1 MQLSHKNDDMPVHL
15 GIAILS
21 VLILAIDIVTPL
33 GVAIWVFY
41 MLPVVLSVFQRNR
54 YVPLM
59 VALLELVFI
68 IAGTFLPLG
77 GNVPTQN
84 LINRSFGLVTM
95 FTTALLCMQV
105 ITARLNAQR
114 LMWLQQSENALAQD
128 LLGELSVQE
137 IGQNALRAL
146 AKVTNAQVGAMY
158 RLHRGALSWVGG
170 YARDRADA
178 PDATPG
184 RGMALEVANHGAPL
198 VVRDLPPGY
207 TRVTSGVGEAAPRV
221 LVVAPITADGRAQ
234 GVVELGFLQDGGDF
248 ERELELLRTGGEV
261 IGVALRSALY
271 REHLKEL
278 LEETQRQSEELQ
290 TQQEELRV
298 SNEELEEQGRALRES
313 QTRLEQQQSD
323 LMQSNARLEEHTQRL
338 EQQKRELQ
346 RARATLETNARELS
360 RASRYKS
367 EFLANMSHELRTPL
381 NSSLILSQMLADP
394 KSANMA
400 PGEIQRYA
408 RTIHASNADLL
419 TLINDILD
427 LSKIEAGHV
436 DMAPETVS
444 AAGVLEP
451 LRQMFEPIAAG
462 KQLDF
467 RIDIHDSAPAT
478 YVTDAAKLQQVLKNL
493 LANAFKFTEQG
504 EVVLTVRGVADGR
517 VAFAVS
523 DTGIGIP
530 PHQQE
535 VIFEAFRQA
544 DGTTSRKYGGTG
556 LGLSISR
563 ELTRLLGG
571 ELRVESEAGKG
582 STFTAEITSDLAAH
596 LAATEAQA
604 ATAAD
609 AASRESGA
617 EAGGDAPLPATA
629 PTRTAASP
637 ADSAGAGMRAAFA
650 RFDRSQRAE
659 AGDAA
664 PRAPSGSGT
673 GLAGAG
679 ERTLGPAPNIG
690 IFRPA
695 RGDIEERRHERMVMV
710 IEDDER
716 FADILYE
723 LAHELGFDCVLVSHG
738 AEAMRLAR
746 ELRPSGIL
754 LDVGLPDQSGLSVLD
769 QLKQDPATRHIP
781 IHVVSVAD
789 HIQTALE
796 LGAVGYA
803 LKPVAREELVEAF
816 KRVEEKLQRRAS
828 RLLVVEDDPDLRASI
843 SLLLQ
848 ADDIEITTAG
858 TVAEALE
865 HLATRT
871 FDCMVMDLMLPD
883 ASGYELLEQMGTG
896 RKYAFPPVIVY
907 TGRALTRDEEQRLR
921 RYSRSIIIKGAK
933 SPERLVDEVTLFLH
947 RVEATLPP
955 DQQKL
960 LMQARQRDM
969 VFEGRR
975 VLLVE
980 DDVRNIFAL
989 SSVLEPL
996 GAKLLVAR
1004 NGREALDALA
1014 KDAHVDI
1021 VLMDLMMPEMDGL
1034 TATREIRKRPEL
1046 RDLPIIAL
1054 TAKAMTD
1061 DRRNCLEAGAND
1073 YISKPIDVDK
1083 LISLCRVWM
1092 PK

>member
-1 MQLSHKNDDMPVHL
+1 MPVHL

-77 GNVPTQN
+77 GNIPTQN

-95 FTTALLCMQV
+95 FTAALLCMQV
-105 ITARLNAQR
+105 ISARLNAQR
-114 LMWLQQSENALAQD
+114 LMWLQQAENALAQD
-128 LLGELSVQE
+128 LLGEQSVQD

-146 AKVTNAQVGAMY
+146 ARVTNAQVGAMY

-170 YARDRADA
+170 YARDQAET
-178 PDATPG
+178 PDAMPG
-184 RGMALEVANHGAPL
+184 RGMALEVANQGTPL
-198 VVRDLPPGY
+198 VVRDLPPDY
-207 TRVTSGVGEAAPRV
+207 TRVSSGTGEAAPRV
-221 LVVAPITADGRAQ
+221 LVLAPITADGRAQ

-313 QTRLEQQQSD
+313 QTRLEEQQTD

-493 LANAFKFTEQG
+493 LANAFKFTERG
-504 EVVLTVRGVADGR
+504 EVVLTVGGAADGR

-530 PHQQE
+530 PQQQE

-582 STFTAEITSDLAAH
+582 STFTAEITADLAAH
-596 LAATEAQA
+596 LAATEQQA
-604 ATAAD
+604 ATTAD
-609 AASRESGA
+609 AASPHSEA
-617 EAGGDAPLPATA
+617 EAGADPALPAA
-629 PTRTAASP
+629 AGARPGAASS
-637 ADSAGAGMRAAFA
+637 ADGAGMRAAFA
-650 RFDRSQRAE
+650 RFDRHQRAE
-659 AGDAA
+659 AGEVA
-664 PRAPSGSGT
+664 PRAAAGP
-673 GLAGAG
+673 AGAG

-690 IFRPA
+690 VFRPA

-769 QLKQDPATRHIP
+769 QLKQDPSTRHIP

-865 HLATRT
+865 HLAART

-883 ASGYELLEQMGTG
+883 ASGYDLLEQMGAG

>member
-1 MQLSHKNDDMPVHL
+1 MPSNTKNDDMPVHL
-15 GIAILS
+15 GVAILS
-21 VLILAIDIVTPL
+21 VLIFAIDIVTPI
-33 GVAIWVFY
+33 GVAVWVFY
-41 MLPVVLSVFQRNR
+41 MLPVVLSVFQRHK
-54 YVPLM
+54 YAPLLI
-59 VALLELVFI
+59 AALELVFI

-77 GNVPTQN
+77 GHVPLQN
-84 LINRSFGLVTM
+84 IMNRTFGVVTL
-95 FTTALLCMQV
+95 FATGLLGMQV
-105 ITARLNAQR
+105 ISARLKAQA
-114 LMWLQQSENALAQD
+114 LMWLQQGETALAQD
-128 LLGELSVQE
+128 LLGEQSVQD

-146 AKVTNAQVGAMY
+146 ARVMDAQVGALY
-158 RLHRGALSWVGG
+158 RLQRGALSWVGG
-170 YARDRADA
+170 YALEPGDA
-178 PDATPG
+178 AAATSG
-184 RGMALEVANHGAPL
+184 RGIAMEVATQGRPM
-198 VVRDLPPGY
+198 VVRDLPADY
-207 TRVTSGVGEAAPRV
+207 VRINSGIGDAPPRT
-221 LVVAPITADGRAQ
+221 LLVAPVVADGRTQ
-234 GVVELGFLQDGGDF
+234 GVVELGFLRHEGNF
-248 ERELELLRTGGEV
+248 ERELELLRAAGEV
-261 IGVALRSALY
+261 IGIALRSALY

-313 QTRLEQQQSD
+313 QSRLEQQQSD

-346 RARATLETNARELS
+346 QARETLETNARELS

-394 KSANMA
+394 KSANLPA
-400 PGEIQRYA
+400 AEIQRYA

-436 DMAPETVS
+436 DMAPEAVS

-451 LRQMFEPIAAG
+451 IRQMFEPVAAG
-462 KQLDF
+462 KQLEF
-467 RIDIHDSAPAT
+467 RIEIQPGAPST

-493 LANAFKFTEQG
+493 LANAFKFTERG
-504 EVVLTVRGVADGR
+504 EVVLEVHGSGADR
-517 VAFAVS
+517 VAFSVR

-535 VIFEAFRQA
+535 IIFEAFRQA

-563 ELTRLLGG
+563 ELARLLGG
-571 ELRVESEAGKG
+571 ELRVTSQVGEG
-582 STFTAEITSDLAAH
+582 SIFTVEIATDLRRH
-596 LAATEAQA
+596 LATQESAMPGEAERA
-604 ATAAD
+604 PARED
-609 AASRESGA
+609 AAGT
-617 EAGGDAPLPATA
+617 L
-629 PTRTAASP
+629 TAASGASAASAARRAAAADRP
-637 ADSAGAGMRAAFA
+637 AGPAPRAGGVAGRGGVPLSDPTPPSAGAALPAAT
-650 RFDRSQRAE
+650 
-659 AGDAA
+659 
-664 PRAPSGSGT
+664 PP
-673 GLAGAG
+673 
-679 ERTLGPAPNIG
+679 G
-690 IFRPA
+690 IALSKPA
-695 RGDIEERRHERMVMV
+695 RGDVQERRHDRLVMV

-723 LAHELGFDCVLVSHG
+723 LSHELGFDCVLVSHG
-738 AEAMRLAR
+738 GEAVRLAR

-769 QLKQDPATRHIP
+769 QLKHDPATRHIP

-816 KRVEEKLQRRAS
+816 KRVEEKLQRRAR
-828 RLLVVEDDPDLRASI
+828 RLLVVEDDADLRASI

-865 HLATRT
+865 HLSART

-883 ASGYELLEQMGTG
+883 ASGYELLEQMGAG

-975 VLLVE
+975 ILLVE

-996 GAKLLVAR
+996 GAQLLVAR
-1004 NGREALDALA
+1004 NGREALDALL
-1014 KDAHVDI
+1014 KDAQVDI

-1054 TAKAMTD
+1054 TAKAMQD

-1073 YISKPIDVDK
+1073 YIAKPIDVDK
-1083 LISLCRVWM
+1083 LVSLCRVWM

>member
-1 MQLSHKNDDMPVHL
+1 MQLPHQNDDMPIHV
-15 GIAILS
+15 GIAVLS
-21 VLILAIDIVTPL
+21 ALIFAVDVVLPI
-33 GVAIWVFY
+33 GVALWVFY
-41 MLPVVLSVFQRNR
+41 MLPVVLSVFQRHK

-59 VALLELVFI
+59 VAMLEVVLIV
-68 IAGTFLPLG
+68 AGTFLPWG
-77 GNVPTQN
+77 GQVPLQN
-84 LINRSFGLVTM
+84 IVNRTFGVITL
-95 FTTALLCMQV
+95 FATALLGMQV
-105 ITARLNAQR
+105 IAARLKAQR
-114 LMWLQQSENALAQD
+114 LMWLQQGESALAQD
-128 LLGELSVQE
+128 LLGEQSVQD

-146 AKVTNAQVGAMY
+146 ARVMNVQVGALY
-158 RLHRGALSWVGG
+158 RLQRGALAWVGG
-170 YARDRADA
+170 YAQDRAIDGEA
-178 PDATPG
+178 AAAG
-184 RGMALEVANHGAPL
+184 RGMALEVATQGISR
-198 VVRDLPPGY
+198 VVQDLPADY
-207 TRVTSGVGEAAPRV
+207 VRVNSGIGDAAPRS
-221 LVVAPITADGRAQ
+221 LIIAPITADGRVQ
-234 GVVELGFLQDGGDF
+234 GVMELGFLRDGDDF
-248 ERELELLRTGGEV
+248 ELELELLRATGEA

-313 QTRLEQQQSD
+313 QGRLEQQQGD
-323 LMQSNARLEEHTQRL
+323 LMQTNARLEEHAQRL
-338 EQQKRELQ
+338 ERQKQDLQQARE
-346 RARATLETNARELS
+346 TLETNARELS

-394 KSANMA
+394 KSAMLA
-400 PGEIQRYA
+400 PEEIQRYA

-419 TLINDILD
+419 SLINDILD

-436 DMAPETVS
+436 DLAPETVS

-451 LRQMFEPIAAG
+451 IRQMFEPIAAG
-462 KQLDF
+462 KQLGF
-467 RIDIHDSAPAT
+467 RIDIHDDAPGT
-478 YVTDAAKLQQVLKNL
+478 FVTDAAKLQQVLKNL

-504 EVVLTVRGVADGR
+504 EVVLSVQAAGDGR
-517 VAFAVS
+517 LAFAVS
-523 DTGIGIP
+523 DTGIGIA
-530 PHQQE
+530 PHQQA

-571 ELRVESEAGKG
+571 ELRVASTVGEG
-582 STFTAEITSDLAAH
+582 SIFTAEIATDLQRHIPPDETSASDPGPFASLGPFSSDRADEDRRSAM
-596 LAATEAQA
+596 LVGFAPPGRPAP
-604 ATAAD
+604 AD
-609 AASRESGA
+609 AAPPSM
-617 EAGGDAPLPATA
+617 PA
-629 PTRTAASP
+629 R
-637 ADSAGAGMRAAFA
+637 RAQATVPQA
-650 RFDRSQRAE
+650 
-659 AGDAA
+659 AA
-664 PRAPSGSGT
+664 PV
-673 GLAGAG
+673 
-679 ERTLGPAPNIG
+679 G
-690 IFRPA
+690 IAAFRPA
-695 RGDIEERRHERMVMV
+695 RGDVEQRHHERLVMV

-723 LAHELGFDCVLVSHG
+723 LSHELGFDCVLVSHG

-816 KRVEEKLQRRAS
+816 ARVEQRLQRRAH

-848 ADDIEITTAG
+848 ADDIEITTVG
-858 TVAEALE
+858 TVAEALK
-865 HLATRT
+865 HLSERT

-883 ASGYELLEQMGTG
+883 ASGYDLLEQMGSG
-896 RKYAFPPVIVY
+896 RKYSFPPVIVY

-960 LMQARQRDM
+960 LVQARQRDM

-975 VLLVE
+975 ILLVE

-996 GAKLLVAR
+996 GARLLVAR
-1004 NGREALDALA
+1004 NGREALDALL
-1014 KDAHVDI
+1014 KDAQVDI

-1054 TAKAMTD
+1054 TAKAMMD

-1073 YISKPIDVDK
+1073 YIAKPIDVDK
-1083 LISLCRVWM
+1083 LVSLCRVWM

>member
-1 MQLSHKNDDMPVHL
+1 MRPTPKDDLPVY
-15 GIAILS
+15 
-21 VLILAIDIVTPL
+21 L
-33 GVAIWVFY
+33 GVAALSVAIFAIDVVTPIGVAVWVFY
-41 MLPVVLSVFQRNR
+41 MLPVVLSVFQRQKHLP
-54 YVPLM
+54 VM
-59 VALLELVFI
+59 VAFMGLIFI
-68 IAGTFLPLG
+68 VAGTFLPLG
-77 GNVPTQN
+77 GDVPMQN
-84 LINRSFGLVTM
+84 MMNRTFGVVTL
-95 FTTALLCMQV
+95 FATALLGMQV
-105 ITARLNAQR
+105 ITARLDAQR
-114 LMWLQQSENALAQD
+114 LIWLQQGEGTLAQA
-128 LLGELSVQE
+128 LLGEQSVHD
-137 IGQNALRAL
+137 IGRNALRAL
-146 AKVTNAQVGAMY
+146 AEVMDVQVGALY
-158 RLHRGALSWVGG
+158 RLERGALTWIAG
-170 YARDRADA
+170 YGQDQPGAAEAAEASQAR
-178 PDATPG
+178 G
-184 RGMALEVANHGAPL
+184 LSLEVAAEGNPKVL
-198 VVRDLPPGY
+198 RDLPADY
-207 TRVTSGVGEAAPRV
+207 VRVNSGIGEAPPRTLVIAPV
-221 LVVAPITADGRAQ
+221 MADGRVQ
-234 GVVELGFLQDGGDF
+234 GVLELGFLHNREDF
-248 ERELELLRTGGEV
+248 SLELDLLRAAGEV
-261 IGVALRSALY
+261 VGVALRSALY

-313 QTRLEQQQSD
+313 QARLEQQQSD
-323 LMQSNARLEEHTQRL
+323 LIQSNAQLEEHTQRL
-338 EQQKRELQ
+338 ERQKQELLKARE
-346 RARATLETNARELS
+346 TLEINARELS

-394 KSANMA
+394 KKSASL
-400 PGEIQRYA
+400 PPEEIQRYA
-408 RTIHASNADLL
+408 RTIHSANADLL
-419 TLINDILD
+419 SLINDILD

-436 DMAPETVS
+436 DLEPETVS

-451 LRQMFEPIAAG
+451 IRQMFEPIAAG
-462 KQLDF
+462 KQLGF
-467 RIDIHDSAPAT
+467 RIDIDENAPQT
-478 YVTDAAKLQQVLKNL
+478 FVTDPAKLQQVLKNL
-493 LANAFKFTEQG
+493 LANAFKFTESG
-504 EVVLTVRGVADGR
+504 EVVLSVRGAGPGR
-517 VAFAVS
+517 LAFAVR

-563 ELTRLLGG
+563 ELARLLGG
-571 ELRVESEAGKG
+571 ELRVESAVGEG
-582 STFTAEITSDLAAH
+582 STFTAEIATNLEAVVQRGASAPAGGEAGPSGALAAPAAAFPMNSAAAAAGNDGRAAAEIRPPAQSPQPAA
-596 LAATEAQA
+596 AATPSAPEPRPQRDTALALAQ
-604 ATAAD
+604 
-609 AASRESGA
+609 
-617 EAGGDAPLPATA
+617 
-629 PTRTAASP
+629 
-637 ADSAGAGMRAAFA
+637 
-650 RFDRSQRAE
+650 
-659 AGDAA
+659 
-664 PRAPSGSGT
+664 PRPGS
-673 GLAGAG
+673 
-679 ERTLGPAPNIG
+679 
-690 IFRPA
+690 FRPA
-695 RGDIEERRHERMVMV
+695 RGDLEQRNFDRLVLV

-716 FADILYE
+716 FADILYD
-723 LAHELGFDCVLVSHG
+723 LAHELRFDCVLVSNG
-738 AEAMRLAR
+738 GEAVRLAR

-769 QLKQDPATRHIP
+769 QLKHDPATRHIP

-789 HIQTALE
+789 HVQTALE

-816 KRVEEKLQRRAS
+816 GRVEEKLQRRA
-828 RLLVVEDDPDLRASI
+828 RRILVVEDDPDLRESI
-843 SLLLQ
+843 SLLL
-848 ADDIEITTAG
+848 AGDDIEITTAG
-858 TVAEALE
+858 TVADALR
-865 HLATRT
+865 HLSDRT

-883 ASGYELLEQMGTG
+883 ASGYDLLEQMGSG

-947 RVEATLPP
+947 RVEASLPP

-975 VLLVE
+975 ILLVE

-996 GAKLLVAR
+996 GAELLVAR

-1034 TATREIRKRPEL
+1034 TATREIRKKPAL

-1061 DRRNCLEAGAND
+1061 DRKNCLEAGAND
-1073 YISKPIDVDK
+1073 YIAKPIDVDK
-1083 LISLCRVWM
+1083 LVSLCRVWM

>member
-1 MQLSHKNDDMPVHL
+1 MQPNEKDDMPTYV
-15 GIAILS
+15 GIAALS
-21 VLILAIDIVTPL
+21 TLIFAIDIVLPI
-33 GVAIWVFY
+33 GIAIWVFY
-41 MLPVVLSVFQRNR
+41 MVPVVLSVFQRHK
-54 YVPLM
+54 YLPLL
-59 VALLELVFI
+59 VALVQLVLVVC
-68 IAGTFLPLG
+68 GTFLPLG
-77 GNVPTQN
+77 GEVPLQN
-84 LINRSFGLVTM
+84 MVNRSFGVVTL
-95 FTTALLCMQV
+95 FVTALLGMQV
-105 ITARLNAQR
+105 IATRLRAQRLIWQQRGETALSQELLGEQSVQDIGRNALTSLSRYLNAQ
-114 LMWLQQSENALAQD
+114 MGAL
-128 LLGELSVQE
+128 
-137 IGQNALRAL
+137 
-146 AKVTNAQVGAMY
+146 Y
-158 RLHRGALSWVGG
+158 RLERGTLQWVAG
-170 YARDRADA
+170 YARTQADGTPVEGPSA
-178 PDATPG
+178 GLAQEVATLGTPLLLHDVPEGYARVRSTIGEATP
-184 RGMALEVANHGAPL
+184 RTVLIAP
-198 VVRDLPPGY
+198 VM
-207 TRVTSGVGEAAPRV
+207 
-221 LVVAPITADGRAQ
+221 ADGRVQ
-234 GVVELGFLQDGGDF
+234 GVVELGFLRPDKDF
-248 ERELELLRTGGEV
+248 SEELELMQAAGEV
-261 IGVALRSALY
+261 IGIALRSARY
-271 REHLKEL
+271 REHMKEL

-313 QTRLEQQQSD
+313 QARLEQQQTE
-323 LMQSNARLEEHTQRL
+323 LVQSNVQLEEHTQRL
-338 EQQKRELQ
+338 ERQKQDLLK
-346 RARATLETNARELS
+346 ARATLETNAKELA

-394 KSANMA
+394 KSATMTS
-400 PGEIQRYA
+400 EDIRRYA
-408 RTIHASNADLL
+408 KTIHSANADLL
-419 TLINDILD
+419 SLINDILD
-427 LSKIEAGHV
+427 LSKIEAGHI
-436 DMAPETVS
+436 DLATETVS

-451 LRQMFEPIAAG
+451 IRQMFEPIAAD
-462 KQLDF
+462 KQLEF
-467 RIDIHDSAPAT
+467 RIDIDEDAPPT
-478 YVTDAAKLQQVLKNL
+478 FVTDPAKLQQVLKNL
-493 LANAFKFTEQG
+493 LANAFKFTEKG
-504 EVVLTVRGVADGR
+504 GVTLSVRAADAGR
-517 VAFAVS
+517 LAFAVR
-523 DTGIGIP
+523 DTGIGIAP
-530 PHQQE
+530 QQQAS
-535 VIFEAFRQA
+535 IFEAFRQA

-571 ELRVESEAGKG
+571 TLSVQSEVGQG
-582 STFTAEITSDLAAH
+582 STFTAEIATDLRPTGQEGKAVDRTGTATTPMTPGTLAA
-596 LAATEAQA
+596 AAA
-604 ATAAD
+604 AAAAAD
-609 AASRESGA
+609 AATAPAARDHTAAATDG
-617 EAGGDAPLPATA
+617 GPPPGQTGDAVEHERRAALPLPA
-629 PTRTAASP
+629 
-637 ADSAGAGMRAAFA
+637 G
-650 RFDRSQRAE
+650 
-659 AGDAA
+659 
-664 PRAPSGSGT
+664 GS
-673 GLAGAG
+673 
-679 ERTLGPAPNIG
+679 
-690 IFRPA
+690 FKPA
-695 RGDIEERRHERMVMV
+695 RGDIQQRRHDRLVLAV
-710 IEDDER
+710 EDDER

-723 LAHELGFDCVLVSHG
+723 LAHELRFDCVLASNGTDAV
-738 AEAMRLAR
+738 RLAR
-746 ELRPSGIL
+746 ELRPNGIL

-769 QLKQDPATRHIP
+769 QLKHDPDTRHIP

-789 HIQTALE
+789 HVQTALE

-816 KRVEEKLQRRAS
+816 RRVEEKLHRRAN
-828 RLLVVEDDPDLRASI
+828 RILVVEDDPDLRTSI

-865 HLATRT
+865 HLSERT

-883 ASGYELLEQMGTG
+883 ASGYDLLEQMGSG

-960 LMQARQRDM
+960 LLQARQRDM

-975 VLLVE
+975 ILLVE

-996 GAKLLVAR
+996 GAQLLVAR

-1014 KDAHVDI
+1014 RDPQVDI

-1034 TATREIRKRPEL
+1034 TATREIRKRPAL

-1054 TAKAMTD
+1054 TAKAMMD

-1083 LISLCRVWM
+1083 LVSLCRVWM

>member
-1 MQLSHKNDDMPVHL
+1 MQLSHKNDDMPMHL

-21 VLILAIDIVTPL
+21 VLIFAIDIVTPL

-41 MLPVVLSVFQRNR
+41 MLPVVLSVFQRHK
-54 YVPLM
+54 YVPLL
-59 VALLELVFI
+59 VAMLELVFI
-68 IAGTFLPLG
+68 VAGTFLPLG
-77 GNVPTQN
+77 GNVPLQN
-84 LINRSFGLVTM
+84 LINRTFGVVTL
-95 FTTALLCMQV
+95 FATAVLGMQV
-105 ITARLNAQR
+105 IIARLNSQR
-114 LMWLQQSENALAQD
+114 LIWLQQGESALAQD
-128 LLGELSVQE
+128 LLGEQSVQD

-158 RLHRGALSWVGG
+158 RLHRGALTWVGG
-170 YARDRADA
+170 YAREQAEA
-178 PDATPG
+178 PAATPG
-184 RGMALEVANHGAPL
+184 RGMALEVANQGMAM
-198 VVRDLPPGY
+198 VVRDLPADY
-207 TRVTSGVGEAAPRV
+207 TRVSSGIGDAAPRV
-221 LVVAPITADGRAQ
+221 LLIAPVTADGRVQ
-234 GVVELGFLQDGGDF
+234 GVVELGFLQDDGDF
-248 ERELELLRTGGEV
+248 ERELELLRAGGEV

-313 QTRLEQQQSD
+313 QSRLEQQQSD

-346 RARATLETNARELS
+346 QARATLETNARELS

-394 KSANMA
+394 KSATLA

-462 KQLDF
+462 KQLGF
-467 RIDIHDSAPAT
+467 RIDIHESAPAT

-504 EVVLTVRGVADGR
+504 EVVLSVRGAADGR

-535 VIFEAFRQA
+535 IIFEAFRQA

-582 STFTAEITSDLAAH
+582 STFTAEIAADLREH
-596 LAATEAQA
+596 LASAEQEAGTTAETAMDLIGGGA
-604 ATAAD
+604 AEDD
-609 AASRESGA
+609 AAAASGR
-617 EAGGDAPLPATA
+617 AGVG
-629 PTRTAASP
+629 AASP
-637 ADSAGAGMRAAFA
+637 GDIAGAVTRAAYA
-650 RFDRSQRAE
+650 GFDRAQ
-659 AGDAA
+659 AGEAA
-664 PRAPSGSGT
+664 PRAVPAHADG
-673 GLAGAG
+673 GA
-679 ERTLGPAPNIG
+679 RTLGPPPNIG
-690 IFRPA
+690 VFRPA
-695 RGDIEERRHERMVMV
+695 RGDIEERHHERMVMV

-865 HLATRT
+865 HLAART

-883 ASGYELLEQMGTG
+883 ASGYDLLEQMGAG

-975 VLLVE
+975 ILLVE

>member
-1 MQLSHKNDDMPVHL
+1 MPIHL
-15 GIAILS
+15 GIAVLS
-21 VLILAIDIVTPL
+21 VLIFAIDIVTPI

-41 MLPVVLSVFQRNR
+41 TLPVVLSVFQRHK
-54 YVPLM
+54 YVPLLIAM
-59 VALLELVFI
+59 LELVFI
-68 IAGTFLPLG
+68 VAGTFLPWG
-77 GNVPTQN
+77 GDIPLQN
-84 LINRSFGLVTM
+84 LMNRIFGVVTLIA
-95 FTTALLCMQV
+95 TALLGVQV
-105 ITARLNAQR
+105 IAARLNAQR
-114 LMWLQQSENALAQD
+114 LMWLQQGESALAQD
-128 LLGELSVQE
+128 LLGEQSVQD
-137 IGQNALRAL
+137 IGQNAMRAL
-146 AKVTNAQVGAMY
+146 ARIMDAQVGALY
-158 RLHRGALSWVGG
+158 RLQRGSLSWVGG
-170 YARDRADA
+170 YARDRADGPA
-178 PDATPG
+178 ATPG
-184 RGMALEVANHGAPL
+184 RGMTLEAAAQGTPM
-198 VVRDLPPGY
+198 VVRNLPGDY
-207 TRVTSGVGEAAPRV
+207 ARVNSALGDAPPRA
-221 LVVAPITADGRAQ
+221 LLIAPVTADGRVQ
-234 GVVELGFLQDGGDF
+234 GVVELGFLRDGDF
-248 ERELELLRTGGEV
+248 DRELELLQAAGEV

-313 QTRLEQQQSD
+313 QSRLEQQQTD
-323 LMQSNARLEEHTQRL
+323 LLQSNARLEEHTHRL
-338 EQQKRELQ
+338 ERQKRELQ
-346 RARATLETNARELS
+346 QARETLETNARELS

-394 KSANMA
+394 KSATLA
-400 PGEIQRYA
+400 PEEIQRYA

-451 LRQMFEPIAAG
+451 IRQMFEPIVAG
-462 KQLDF
+462 KQLAF
-467 RIDIHDSAPAT
+467 RIEIHDNAPST

-504 EVVLTVRGVADGR
+504 EVVLSVQGAGDGR
-517 VAFAVS
+517 VAFAVR

-530 PHQQE
+530 PHQQA

-571 ELRVESEAGKG
+571 ELHVSSSVGQG
-582 STFTAEITSDLAAH
+582 STFTAEI
-596 LAATEAQA
+596 
-604 ATAAD
+604 AAD
-609 AASRESGA
+609 LRQS
-617 EAGGDAPLPATA
+617 LATA
-629 PTRTAASP
+629 PASGATAV
-637 ADSAGAGMRAAFA
+637 
-650 RFDRSQRAE
+650 E
-659 AGDAA
+659 AA
-664 PRAPSGSGT
+664 PTGEKTGGEVPAAADDPPAAAPVH
-673 GLAGAG
+673 
-679 ERTLGPAPNIG
+679 IG
-690 IFRPA
+690 VATPA
-695 RGDIEERRHERMVMV
+695 RGDIHERRHERLVMV
-710 IEDDER
+710 IEDDAR

-723 LAHELGFDCVLVSHG
+723 LAHELGFDCVLVSQG

-769 QLKQDPATRHIP
+769 QLKHDPATRHIP
-781 IHVVSVAD
+781 IHVVSVDD
-789 HIQTALE
+789 HMQTALE

-816 KRVEEKLQRRAS
+816 KRVEERLQRRAS

-843 SLLLQ
+843 SLLLR

-865 HLATRT
+865 HLSART
-871 FDCMVMDLMLPD
+871 YDCMVMDLMLPD
-883 ASGYELLEQMGTG
+883 ASGYELLEQMGAG

-975 VLLVE
+975 ILLVE

-996 GAKLLVAR
+996 GAQLLVAR

-1014 KDAHVDI
+1014 KDAQVDI

-1034 TATREIRKRPEL
+1034 TATREIRKRAEL

-1061 DRRNCLEAGAND
+1061 DRRNCLAAGAND
-1073 YISKPIDVDK
+1073 YIAKPIDVDK
-1083 LISLCRVWM
+1083 LVSLCRVWM

>member
-1 MQLSHKNDDMPVHL
+1 MPIHL
-15 GIAILS
+15 GIAVLS
-21 VLILAIDIVTPL
+21 VLIFAIDIVLPI
-33 GVAIWVFY
+33 GIAVWVFY
-41 MLPVVLSVFQRNR
+41 MLPVVLCVFQRHK
-54 YVPLM
+54 YLPLM
-59 VALLELVFI
+59 IAMLELVFI
-68 IAGTFLPLG
+68 VAGTFLPLG
-77 GNVPTQN
+77 YGIPLQN
-84 LINRSFGLVTM
+84 MMNRGFGVVTLFATAGLVV
-95 FTTALLCMQV
+95 QV
-105 ITARLNAQR
+105 IGARLNAQR
-114 LMWLQQSENALAQD
+114 LMWLQQGESALAQD
-128 LLGELSVQE
+128 LLGEQSVQD
-137 IGQNALRAL
+137 IGRNAMRAL
-146 AKVTNAQVGAMY
+146 ARVMNAQVGALY
-158 RLHRGALSWVGG
+158 RLQRGALSRVGG
-170 YARDRADA
+170 YGDDRN
-178 PDATPG
+178 PDGESATPG
-184 RGMALEVANHGAPL
+184 RGMALEVAAQGTPL
-198 VVRDLPPGY
+198 VVRDLPADY
-207 TRVTSGVGEAAPRV
+207 IRVNSGVGDAPPRA
-221 LVVAPITADGRAQ
+221 LLIAPVTADGRVQ
-234 GVVELGFLQDGGDF
+234 GVVELGFLSDSGDF
-248 ERELELLRTGGEV
+248 ERELELLRAAGEV
-261 IGVALRSALY
+261 IGMALRSALY

-290 TQQEELRV
+290 AQQEELRV

-313 QTRLEQQQSD
+313 QSRLEQQQTD
-323 LMQSNARLEEHTQRL
+323 LMQSNARLEEHTQTL
-338 EQQKRELQ
+338 ERQKRELQ
-346 RARATLETNARELS
+346 RARETLETNARELS

-394 KSANMA
+394 KSAA
-400 PGEIQRYA
+400 LPPGEIQRYA

-436 DMAPETVS
+436 DLAPETVS
-444 AAGVLEP
+444 AAGILEP
-451 LRQMFEPIAAG
+451 IRQMFEPIAAG

-467 RIDIHDSAPAT
+467 RIDIHDSAPTT

-493 LANAFKFTEQG
+493 LANAFKFTDRG
-504 EVVLTVRGVADGR
+504 EVVLSVQGGAEGR
-517 VAFAVS
+517 VAFAVR

-530 PHQQE
+530 PQQQE

-571 ELRVESEAGKG
+571 ELRVASAEGQG
-582 STFTAEITSDLAAH
+582 STFTAEIAADLSKH
-596 LAATEAQA
+596 LPADDTEDAATRA
-604 ATAAD
+604 
-609 AASRESGA
+609 
-617 EAGGDAPLPATA
+617 AGGGATA
-629 PTRTAASP
+629 PTEATGRDAAAIASARTRSAHPGNVAPRNERQAEADAA
-637 ADSAGAGMRAAFA
+637 RAAM
-650 RFDRSQRAE
+650 
-659 AGDAA
+659 
-664 PRAPSGSGT
+664 
-673 GLAGAG
+673 
-679 ERTLGPAPNIG
+679 PAHIG
-690 IFRPA
+690 VFKPA
-695 RGDIEERRHERMVMV
+695 RGDIDERRRERLVMV

-723 LAHELGFDCVLVSHG
+723 LAHELDFDCVLVSHG

-769 QLKQDPATRHIP
+769 QLKHDPATRHIP
-781 IHVVSVAD
+781 IHVISVAD

-816 KRVEEKLQRRAS
+816 QRVEEKLQRRAS
-828 RLLVVEDDPDLRASI
+828 RVLVVEDDPDLRASI
-843 SLLLQ
+843 SLLLK

-865 HLATRT
+865 HLSART

-883 ASGYELLEQMGTG
+883 ASGYDLLEQMGTG

-975 VLLVE
+975 ILLVE

-996 GAKLLVAR
+996 GARLLVAR

-1014 KDAHVDI
+1014 ADAHVDI

-1073 YISKPIDVDK
+1073 YIAKPIDVDK
-1083 LISLCRVWM
+1083 LVSLCRVWM